1 MSELADKV
9 MDVVCKQLNVS
20 KDKLKP
26 ETSFVNDL
34 SADSLDLVELVMELE
49 EEFGVS
55 IPDEEAEK
63 IQTIGDAINY
73 VEKHTQ
79 AS

>member
-1 MSELADKV
+1 MSEVTEKV

-20 KDKLKP
+20 KDKLTP

-49 EEFGVS
+49 DQFGVS

-63 IQTIGDAINY
+63 IQTIGDAIKY
-73 VEKHTQ
+73 VEGH
-79 AS
+79 A

>member
-1 MSELADKV
+1 MSELTEKV
-9 MDVVCKQLNVS
+9 MDIVCKQLNVP
-20 KDKLKP
+20 KDKLTA

-49 EEFGVS
+49 DQFGVS

-63 IQTIGDAINY
+63 IQTIGDAIKY
-73 VEKHTQ
+73 VE
-79 AS
+79 ANS

>member
-1 MSELADKV
+1 MSEIVDKV
-9 MDVVCKQLNVS
+9 MDIVCKQLNVS
-20 KDKLKP
+20 KDKLTP

-49 EEFGVS
+49 DKFGVS

-63 IQTIGDAINY
+63 IQTIGDAIKY
-73 VEKHTQ
+73 VEEH
-79 AS
+79 A